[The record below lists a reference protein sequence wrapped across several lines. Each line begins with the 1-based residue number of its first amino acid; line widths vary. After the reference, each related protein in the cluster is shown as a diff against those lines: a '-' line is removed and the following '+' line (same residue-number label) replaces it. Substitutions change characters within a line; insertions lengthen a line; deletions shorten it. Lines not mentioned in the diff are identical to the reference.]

1 MDEPEFSIEDLPEH
15 LRPSS
20 LLVEVFEQLS
30 GLKDS
35 IISTKEKENELQKCI
50 KQLESKDKIYSCSYT
65 LETIVQQL
73 NSSLNN
79 EDILKEKIGKQSKS
93 IFHLK

>member
-1 MDEPEFSIEDLPEH
+1 MNINKLENQTIKEEEPEVKEETEANNEPEFTLDDLPEH

-35 IISTKEKENELQKCI
+35 IVSTKEKEDEL
-50 KQLESKDKIYSCSYT
+50 
-65 LETIVQQL
+65 
-73 NSSLNN
+73 
-79 EDILKEKIGKQSKS
+79 
-93 IFHLK
+93 

>member
-79 EDILKEKIGKQSKS
+79 EDILKEKIG
-93 IFHLK
+93 